1 MPDKLIYEQPLNERI
16 RSFLRLEFLFQQVR
30 HHLEG
35 STEWDSRSALSSL
48 LESMAIFRRSDL
60 KSEVIKE
67 VEKVVEVPRLVVVPS
82 ENKDREMT
90 LTHIL

>member
-1 MPDKLIYEQPLNERI
+1 MSDFKANVNRQPQLLDLVKVMELLVKHLDTWIANPKLI
-16 RSFLRLEFLFQQVR
+16 
-30 HHLEG
+30 
-35 STEWDSRSALSSL
+35 
-48 LESMAIFRRSDL
+48 
-60 KSEVIKE
+60 EVIKE